1 MLSPEPCPGGRRCT
15 CWGEEGQPCTSPSAQ
30 GSCAPCNPHLTHS
43 LATAA
48 LPITQHS
55 LRGMRSESSRGN
67 TGNRGSSPSPSMVS
81 SAVLP
86 QLPSCSWSTGV
97 GMHLHT
103 QMREGGVSFPL
114 VFCQSSS
121 CLPEELRGC
130 PWCMLLS
137 LGSWQQRGREGGP
150 SVSFKYC
157 SSCVL
162 QSVSHADRTVSMS
175 HTEIMPLA
183 YRNMY
188 SQPCSPPFSA
198 FLSSLPRYV
207 SERVWSSVVWC

>member
-1 MLSPEPCPGGRRCT
+1 MLGRGRAALHQPLCPGQLC
-15 CWGEEGQPCTSPSAQ
+15 SLKLPSHT
-30 GSCAPCNPHLTHS
+30 P

-48 LPITQHS
+48 LPTTQHS
-55 LRGMRSESSRGN
+55 LRGMRGESSRGS
-67 TGNRGSSPSPSMVS
+67 TGNGASSPSPSTVS

-86 QLPSCSWSTGV
+86 HLSSCSWSTGG
-97 GMHLHT
+97 GMHLNT
-103 QMREGGVSFPL
+103 QMHEGGVSFLL
-114 VFCQSSS
+114 VFRQSSS
-121 CLPEELRGC
+121 CLPELPRGC
-130 PWCMLLS
+130 PWRVLLS
-137 LGSWQQRGREGGP
+137 LGSWQQRGRDGGP
-150 SVSFKYC
+150 SVGFKYC

-188 SQPCSPPFSA
+188 SQPCSPPLSA
-198 FLSSLPRYV
+198 FLSSLLRYV

>member
-1 MLSPEPCPGGRRCT
+1 MGG
-15 CWGEEGQPCTSPSAQ
+15 P
-30 GSCAPCNPHLTHS
+30 
-43 LATAA
+43 
-48 LPITQHS
+48 
-55 LRGMRSESSRGN
+55 
-67 TGNRGSSPSPSMVS
+67 SPSPSMVS

-86 QLPSCSWSTGV
+86 QLPSCSWSTGM
-97 GMHLHT
+97 GMHLRMRT
-103 QMREGGVSFPL
+103 REGGVSFPL

-121 CLPEELRGC
+121 CLPEALRGC
-130 PWCMLLS
+130 PWGMLLS
-137 LGSWQQRGREGGP
+137 LGSWQQRGRDRGP
-150 SVSFKYC
+150 SISFKYC

-188 SQPCSPPFSA
+188 SQPCSPPLSA
-198 FLSSLPRYV
+198 LLSSLPRYA